1 MARTLAAVD
10 DDIDRSQPWQTQRA
24 EALSRGLNRRSP
36 WVRRQALILA
46 AGLLAIVVLVAV
58 VFVITLGEGP
68 PRWIA

>member
-1 MARTLAAVD
+1 VD

-46 AGLLAIVVLVAV
+46 AGLLAIVVLLAV
-58 VFVITLGEGP
+58 VFVITLG
-68 PRWIA
+68 